1 MLTGG
6 EANGKVLRSA
16 LFVDFDNVF
25 IGLRDSSPRAAEVF
39 SRSPEAWLSWLTRVP
54 EMAQGPAAERAEG
67 AEGAAGGAGQESEA
81 QGAARRLLLTRNC
94 YLNPVQDTKGFRAFF
109 TRAGFR
115 VVDCPSLT
123 QHGKSSA
130 DIHMVMDI
138 LDILAHPVRYDE
150 VIVMSADAD
159 FTAVMLRL
167 RSHDRRTVS
176 VSSSPVA
183 HAYRAACDLVVSDE
197 EFTRQL
203 LGLQRSANTAGTAD
217 GGGLSQLSQS
227 SGLPEGIEEFIVD
240 LVRKSPKAVS
250 HASIASQ
257 LMKKYGRPQTVGG
270 QWFGYGAFG
279 DVLGSLTLT
288 LDGQPLVVDFATPG
302 YVLDPTRH
310 SRPIPTPDAT
320 EGLDPDL
327 AAFITSVHSTTGMPK
342 LAPATYRGLF
352 EQIHAEVRDLL
363 ASGQPYVV
371 ETVAGAVAQR
381 CFEAAIPVT
390 VSQVKFVLRGYELSG
405 YWRGGP
411 QAASPAELAGASRD
425 SAVARCVQ
433 MGIPGTDENL
443 ALLDRWL
450 VAQ

>member
-39 SRSPEAWLSWLTRVP
+39 SRSPEAWLGWLSRVP
-54 EMAQGPAAERAEG
+54 EVVQVPSGEGPAEG
-67 AEGAAGGAGQESEA
+67 LEPES
-81 QGAARRLLLTRNC
+81 QGTARRLLLTRNC

-203 LGLQRSANTAGTAD
+203 LGLQRSASSVGVAAD
-217 GGGLSQLSQS
+217 GGLSQLSQS
-227 SGLPEGIEEFIVD
+227 SGLPEGIEEFIED

-257 LMKKYGRPQTVGG
+257 LMKKFGRGQTVGG

-288 LDGQPLVVDFATPG
+288 LDDQPLVVDFATPG
-302 YVLDPTRH
+302 YVLDPARH
-310 SRPIPTPDAT
+310 SRPVPTPDAT

-327 AAFITSVHSTTGMPK
+327 AAFITAVHSTTGMPK

-363 ASGQPYVV
+363 AAGQPYVV
-371 ETVAGAVAQR
+371 ESVAGAVAQR
-381 CFEAAIPVT
+381 CYEAGIPVT

-411 QAASPAELAGASRD
+411 QGSSAADLANASRD
-425 SAVARCVQ
+425 SALARCVQ

-450 VAQ
+450 VEE

>member
-54 EMAQGPAAERAEG
+54 EVAQAPSGEG
-67 AEGAAGGAGQESEA
+67 AEGLEPES
-81 QGAARRLLLTRNC
+81 QGAVRRLLLTRNC

-203 LGLQRSANTAGTAD
+203 LGLQRSASTVGAAAD
-217 GGGLSQLSQS
+217 GGLSQLSQS
-227 SGLPEGIEEFIVD
+227 SGLPEGIEEFIED

-257 LMKKYGRPQTVGG
+257 LMKKFGRGQTVGG

-302 YVLDPTRH
+302 YVLDPARH
-310 SRPIPTPDAT
+310 SRPVPTPDAT

-327 AAFITSVHSTTGMPK
+327 AAFITAVHSTTGMPK

-363 ASGQPYVV
+363 AAGQPYVV
-371 ETVAGAVAQR
+371 ESVAGAVAQG
-381 CFEAAIPVT
+381 CYEAGIPVT

-411 QAASPAELAGASRD
+411 QGSSPSDLANASRD
-425 SAVARCVQ
+425 SALARCVQ

-450 VAQ
+450 VEEK